1 MQRGVNRT
9 ANLARTKGA
18 DSFVDGNDA
27 AHLHGIHLF
36 AGKHFNLGI
45 DHFAARGTQLIDF
58 DFTVQD
64 ELLAG
69 LQASFQI
76 TAVKKLAGQR
86 AGIILNE
93 EMIDGIAAVHAANS
107 LAAHDAGAQ
116 GVGAVGLNVLDFGE
130 MDAVFVAE
138 GQIVEQIFERED
150 AALGEEFGA
159 LRPDA
164 FHHADV
170 GLEGDGHRSFF
181 ISLLGQ
187 GPLFEKLAL
196 RACVSLE
203 WAFEG
208 CRACRRLPWRIHD

>member
-1 MQRGVNRT
+1 NRT
-9 ANLARTKGA
+9 ANLARAKSA

-27 AHLHGIHLF
+27 AHLHGIHFF

-58 DFTVQD
+58 DFAMED

-76 TAVKKLAGQR
+76 TAVEKLAGQR
-86 AGIILNE
+86 AGVILYKE
-93 EMIDGIAAVHAANS
+93 VIDGIAAVHAPNR

-116 GVGAVGLNVLDFGE
+116 GVSAVGLNVLDFGE

-138 GQIVEQIFERED
+138 RQIVEQIFQRVD

-159 LRPDA
+159 LRPNT
-164 FHHADV
+164 FHHA
-170 GLEGDGHRSFF
+170 
-181 ISLLGQ
+181 
-187 GPLFEKLAL
+187 
-196 RACVSLE
+196 
-203 WAFEG
+203 
-208 CRACRRLPWRIHD
+208 